1 MYQFHKGDYCIIYT
15 DSPESLVGFRIH
27 WTLIGDD
34 SDMATDRE
42 KIARYICNT
51 PYFCEYFY
59 KSKIHPTEDILLQL
73 ALCKDLAVRIAQC
86 FLEGKINK
94 PLARDIE
101 EGFINEFQRDEIL
114 LISEFYQN
122 YWKILNT
129 KWNKIKKIMKEKFD
143 DFSFTSEI
151 ELIKII
157 IDEHLSE
164 PFTNYT
170 TSKYKDYSPYRQ
182 KTMWKLSSKSSMS
195 DLSDTERKKLCK
207 LTREHRNNR
216 GEINKWTGRFLGA
229 CQVLAEKD
237 SYIATHL
244 VIHNA
249 LVRGKSQL
257 RLKVHSDPSLSGE
270 RVHAHRWINGKVEWL
285 NNS

>member
-1 MYQFHKGDYCIIYT
+1 MYQFHKMDYCIIYT
-15 DSPESLVGFRIH
+15 DSPESLVSFRIH

-34 SDMATDRE
+34 SVMSTDRE

-51 PYFCEYFY
+51 PHFSEYFC
-59 KSKIHPTEDILLQL
+59 KNKIHPTEDILLQL
-73 ALCKDLAVRIAQC
+73 ALSKDLAIRIAQC
-86 FLEGKINK
+86 FLEGKVNK

-101 EGFINEFQRDEIL
+101 EEFIDELQRDEIL
-114 LISEFYQN
+114 LLSEFYQN

-151 ELIKII
+151 ELIKKI

-164 PFTNYT
+164 PFINYT
-170 TSKYKDYSPYRQ
+170 TSKYKAYSPYHQ
-182 KTMWKLSSKSSMS
+182 KTMWKFSSKGSMS
-195 DLSDTERKKLCK
+195 DLSNKDRRKLCE
-207 LTREHRNNR
+207 LTREHGNNR
-216 GEINKWTGRFLGA
+216 GEINKWTGRFLDV

-244 VIHNA
+244 TIHKA
-249 LVRGKSQL
+249 LVKGQSQF
-257 RLKVHSDPSLSGE
+257 RLKVHCNPSLSSE
-270 RVHAHRWINGKVEWL
+270 RMRSHAWINGEVKWL